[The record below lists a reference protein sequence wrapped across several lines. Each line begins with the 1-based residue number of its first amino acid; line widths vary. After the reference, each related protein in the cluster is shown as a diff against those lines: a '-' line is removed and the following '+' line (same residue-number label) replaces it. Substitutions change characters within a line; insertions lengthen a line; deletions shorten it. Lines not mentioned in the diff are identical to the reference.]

1 MDNMRMDNTREAIHQ
16 INLLFYGYADKDSWP
31 ESAKLFYN
39 RMATV
44 FAKIVIG
51 SGMKPEELKRILE
64 EAM

>member
-1 MDNMRMDNTREAIHQ
+1 VIQQ
-16 INLLFYGYADKDSWP
+16 INRLFYRYEDKDSWP

>member
-1 MDNMRMDNTREAIHQ
+1 MNNTLEVIYQ
-16 INLLFYGYADKDSWP
+16 INMLFYGYEDKDSWP

-51 SGMKPEELKRILE
+51 SGMGNVSEVDFGLNVC
-64 EAM
+64 